1 MGTMVLA
8 LGVTACSNPGDDF
21 LADSGPGLD
30 WVGAAEQRPTV
41 ATATPTTLPQWTDAA
56 ALAWVN
62 DDLATSSPDDP
73 PGLVAEKVYLT
84 SSGTDRY
91 VQAAASDIA
100 AALPGIDVPAAL
112 PSSVTHVSSQ
122 LVFDVADRRLGDDPA
137 AAFGFW
143 VVEPYTQSRSVGQR
157 AVMLVSLDADS
168 VEQIPD
174 AESVCRRFSARGSC
188 EAVTTGERN
197 AWWIL
202 GDEETLVWYEA
213 PHRYELEV
221 RGVGRDVAEEIASE
235 LVALSDVVDA
245 VGVVAA
251 SG

>member
-1 MGTMVLA
+1 MVVLTLS
-8 LGVTACSNPGDDF
+8 LGACSAAGEEF
-21 LADSGPGLD
+21 LTDAGPGLD
-30 WVGAAEQRPTV
+30 WVGQAEERSIV
-41 ATATPTTLPQWTDAA
+41 VTAPPTTVPEWSAVS
-56 ALAWVN
+56 ALDWVN
-62 DDLATSSPDDP
+62 DGAATSSPDDP
-73 PGLVAEKVYLT
+73 PALVAEKVYLT

-100 AALPGIDVPAAL
+100 AALPGIDVPAEM

-157 AVMLVSLDADS
+157 AVLHVSLDADS
-168 VEQIPD
+168 IDQLPE
-174 AESVCRRFSARGSC
+174 ASAVCRRFSTRGAC
-188 EAVTTGERN
+188 EPVTIGDRP

-221 RGVGRDVAEEIASE
+221 RNVGRDVAEDIASN
-235 LVALSDVVDA
+235 LVPLADVVKGT
-245 VGVVAA
+245 GVQAA